1 MMIVYV
7 FYASSVATQVE
18 IRKNHLCLIK
28 QFWSL
33 GLSSEEMENFEVFDP
48 TSIILIFGTE

>member
-1 MMIVYV
+1 MIVYV